1 MKNIIHIFLKDLRG
15 LSRNFFALI
24 IAIGLC
30 FIPSFYA
37 WFNIYSNQ
45 DPYANTGNIAIAV
58 ASEDRGFQTE
68 DGTTVNM
75 GNAVIEQ
82 LKENDSIGW
91 KFLDSSEEAVAG
103 VESGDYYAAVIINER
118 FSESMFSIFTEGLE
132 NPTITYYENEKKNA
146 IATKITDTA
155 VDTLKASIN
164 ETFLETAASTMFAQM
179 GELSGKIEQEGG
191 VDGFR
196 EKLVEINGSLENY
209 NMMIDQFL
217 EGNRTLAGG
226 IEKANA
232 QIPGVE
238 NRIQTAE
245 DAMKNSQT
253 QLDTTDATLATFSQ
267 NVEKT
272 LSDIEASLNRIAKDI
287 DEADLS
293 NSAKKTVES
302 IEQTGKDV
310 RALIEQLTLLHSTIS
325 ELEQKKELAEAQ
337 QMDVSDI
344 LAQIEKLKEAAAQIE
359 DILKKIELEQGAEA
373 IGDATKTVEEHVKQS
388 LATCRQTVESMRNIY
403 TNQLVPGVSGI
414 LDTASQVLVNVTN
427 LLNNLNHTLGDMETI
442 FNGTQDMVDS
452 TDESFRQIQS
462 LLKSSQAKIQDAIDR
477 LDAAE
482 EDEKMGIIVNL
493 LGGNAESYGKFF
505 AQPVQVETQEV
516 YPIRNYG
523 SAVAPFYTTL
533 AIWVGALVLV
543 ALIKVRATGENLEKP
558 KRHELFMGRY
568 LIFFLL
574 GQVQTLIIVLGN
586 IFWLHCQVENPFLFW
601 FASAITSFT
610 FTLLIYAL
618 TLSFGDIGKAIAV
631 VLVVIQIAGSG
642 GTYPI
647 EILPEFFRKVYIFF
661 PFPYAINAMR
671 ETVGG
676 MYGGAYEKY
685 LAELLIFAAVAL
697 LVGLLIR
704 IPFMGVIHFVEKRME
719 DTKMM

>member
-1 MKNIIHIFLKDLRG
+1 M
-15 LSRNFFALI
+15 SRNFFALI

-58 ASEDRGFQTE
+58 VSEDRGFQTE
-68 DGTTVNM
+68 DGTIVNM

-196 EKLVEINGSLENY
+196 EKLVEINDSLENY

-253 QLDTTDATLATFSQ
+253 QLNTTDATLATFSQ

-293 NSAKKTVES
+293 NSVKKTVES

-310 RALIEQLTLLHSTIS
+310 QALIEQLTLLHSTIS

-337 QMDVSDI
+337 QLDVSDI

-359 DILKKIELEQGAEA
+359 DILKKIELEQGAGA
-373 IGDATKTVEEHVKQS
+373 IGDATKTVEEHVKQA

>member
-1 MKNIIHIFLKDLRG
+1 
-15 LSRNFFALI
+15 
-24 IAIGLC
+24 
-30 FIPSFYA
+30 
-37 WFNIYSNQ
+37 
-45 DPYANTGNIAIAV
+45 
-58 ASEDRGFQTE
+58 
-68 DGTTVNM
+68 M

-179 GELSGKIEQEGG
+179 GELSRKIEQEGG

-196 EKLVEINGSLENY
+196 EKLVEINDSLENY

-253 QLDTTDATLATFSQ
+253 QLDTTDATLAAFSQ

-359 DILKKIELEQGAEA
+359 DILKKIELEQGAGA

>member
-1 MKNIIHIFLKDLRG
+1 
-15 LSRNFFALI
+15 
-24 IAIGLC
+24 
-30 FIPSFYA
+30 
-37 WFNIYSNQ
+37 
-45 DPYANTGNIAIAV
+45 
-58 ASEDRGFQTE
+58 
-68 DGTTVNM
+68 
-75 GNAVIEQ
+75 
-82 LKENDSIGW
+82 
-91 KFLDSSEEAVAG
+91 
-103 VESGDYYAAVIINER
+103 
-118 FSESMFSIFTEGLE
+118 
-132 NPTITYYENEKKNA
+132 
-146 IATKITDTA
+146 
-155 VDTLKASIN
+155 
-164 ETFLETAASTMFAQM
+164 
-179 GELSGKIEQEGG
+179 
-191 VDGFR
+191 
-196 EKLVEINGSLENY
+196 
-209 NMMIDQFL
+209 
-217 EGNRTLAGG
+217 
-226 IEKANA
+226 
-232 QIPGVE
+232 
-238 NRIQTAE
+238 
-245 DAMKNSQT
+245 
-253 QLDTTDATLATFSQ
+253 
-267 NVEKT
+267 
-272 LSDIEASLNRIAKDI
+272 
-287 DEADLS
+287 
-293 NSAKKTVES
+293 
-302 IEQTGKDV
+302 
-310 RALIEQLTLLHSTIS
+310 
-325 ELEQKKELAEAQ
+325 
-337 QMDVSDI
+337 
-344 LAQIEKLKEAAAQIE
+344 
-359 DILKKIELEQGAEA
+359 
-373 IGDATKTVEEHVKQS
+373 
-388 LATCRQTVESMRNIY
+388 MRNIY

-558 KRHELFMGRY
+558 KRHELFLGRY

-685 LAELLIFAAVAL
+685 LAELLIFAMVAL

-704 IPFMGVIHFVEKRME
+704 IPFMGVIRFVEKRME

>member
-1 MKNIIHIFLKDLRG
+1 M
-15 LSRNFFALI
+15 SRNFFALI

-58 ASEDRGFQTE
+58 VSEDRGFQTE

-196 EKLVEINGSLENY
+196 EKLVEINDSLENY

-337 QMDVSDI
+337 QLDVSDI

-359 DILKKIELEQGAEA
+359 DILKKIELEQGAGA

>member
-1 MKNIIHIFLKDLRG
+1 M
-15 LSRNFFALI
+15 SRNFFALI

-196 EKLVEINGSLENY
+196 EKLVEINDSLENY

-337 QMDVSDI
+337 QLDVSDI

-359 DILKKIELEQGAEA
+359 DILKKIELEQGAGA
-373 IGDATKTVEEHVKQS
+373 IGDATKTVEEHVKQA

-558 KRHELFMGRY
+558 KRHELFLGRY

>member
-1 MKNIIHIFLKDLRG
+1 M
-15 LSRNFFALI
+15 SRNFFALI

-58 ASEDRGFQTE
+58 VSEDRGFQTE

-196 EKLVEINGSLENY
+196 EKLVEINDSLENY

-337 QMDVSDI
+337 QLDVSDI

>member
-1 MKNIIHIFLKDLRG
+1 M
-15 LSRNFFALI
+15 SRNFFALI

-196 EKLVEINGSLENY
+196 EKLVEINDSLENY

-226 IEKANA
+226 REKANA

-337 QMDVSDI
+337 QLDVSDI

-359 DILKKIELEQGAEA
+359 DILKKIELEQGAGA
-373 IGDATKTVEEHVKQS
+373 IGDATKTVEEHVKQA

>member
-1 MKNIIHIFLKDLRG
+1 M
-15 LSRNFFALI
+15 SRNFFALI

-179 GELSGKIEQEGG
+179 GEISGKIEQEGG

-196 EKLVEINGSLENY
+196 EKLVEINDSLENY

-253 QLDTTDATLATFSQ
+253 QLDTTDATLAAFSQ

-359 DILKKIELEQGAEA
+359 DILKKIELEQGAGA

>member
-58 ASEDRGFQTE
+58 VSEDRGFQTE

-132 NPTITYYENEKKNA
+132 NPTITYYENEKNA

-196 EKLVEINGSLENY
+196 EKLVEINDSLENY

-238 NRIQTAE
+238 NQIQTAE

-337 QMDVSDI
+337 QLDVSDI

-359 DILKKIELEQGAEA
+359 DILKKIELEQGAGA

-414 LDTASQVLVNVTN
+414 LDTESQVLVNVTN

-493 LGGNAESYGKFF
+493 LGENAESYGKFF

-516 YPIRNYG
+516 YPI
-523 SAVAPFYTTL
+523 
-533 AIWVGALVLV
+533 
-543 ALIKVRATGENLEKP
+543 
-558 KRHELFMGRY
+558 
-568 LIFFLL
+568 
-574 GQVQTLIIVLGN
+574 
-586 IFWLHCQVENPFLFW
+586 
-601 FASAITSFT
+601 
-610 FTLLIYAL
+610 
-618 TLSFGDIGKAIAV
+618 
-631 VLVVIQIAGSG
+631 
-642 GTYPI
+642 
-647 EILPEFFRKVYIFF
+647 
-661 PFPYAINAMR
+661 
-671 ETVGG
+671 
-676 MYGGAYEKY
+676 
-685 LAELLIFAAVAL
+685 
-697 LVGLLIR
+697 
-704 IPFMGVIHFVEKRME
+704 
-719 DTKMM
+719 

>member
-1 MKNIIHIFLKDLRG
+1 M
-15 LSRNFFALI
+15 SRNFFALI

-91 KFLDSSEEAVAG
+91 KFLDSSEDAVAG

-196 EKLVEINGSLENY
+196 EKLVEINDSLENY

-337 QMDVSDI
+337 QLDVSDI

-359 DILKKIELEQGAEA
+359 DILKKIELEQGAGA
-373 IGDATKTVEEHVKQS
+373 IDDATKTVEEHVKQA

-543 ALIKVRATGENLEKP
+543 ALIKARATGENLEKP

-586 IFWLHCQVENPFLFW
+586 IFWLHCQVKNPFLFW

>member
-1 MKNIIHIFLKDLRG
+1 
-15 LSRNFFALI
+15 
-24 IAIGLC
+24 
-30 FIPSFYA
+30 
-37 WFNIYSNQ
+37 
-45 DPYANTGNIAIAV
+45 
-58 ASEDRGFQTE
+58 
-68 DGTTVNM
+68 
-75 GNAVIEQ
+75 
-82 LKENDSIGW
+82 
-91 KFLDSSEEAVAG
+91 
-103 VESGDYYAAVIINER
+103 
-118 FSESMFSIFTEGLE
+118 
-132 NPTITYYENEKKNA
+132 
-146 IATKITDTA
+146 
-155 VDTLKASIN
+155 
-164 ETFLETAASTMFAQM
+164 
-179 GELSGKIEQEGG
+179 
-191 VDGFR
+191 
-196 EKLVEINGSLENY
+196 
-209 NMMIDQFL
+209 
-217 EGNRTLAGG
+217 
-226 IEKANA
+226 
-232 QIPGVE
+232 
-238 NRIQTAE
+238 
-245 DAMKNSQT
+245 MKNSQT

-337 QMDVSDI
+337 QLDVSDI
-344 LAQIEKLKEAAAQIE
+344 LAQIEKLKEAATQIE
-359 DILKKIELEQGAEA
+359 DILKKIELEQGAGA
-373 IGDATKTVEEHVKQS
+373 IGDATKTVEEHVKQA

-543 ALIKVRATGENLEKP
+543 ALIKVRATGEDLEKP
-558 KRHELFMGRY
+558 KRHELFLGRY

>member
-1 MKNIIHIFLKDLRG
+1 M
-15 LSRNFFALI
+15 SRNFFALI

-91 KFLDSSEEAVAG
+91 KFLDSSEDAVAG

-196 EKLVEINGSLENY
+196 EKLVEINDSLENY

-253 QLDTTDATLATFSQ
+253 QLNTTDATLAMFSQ

-293 NSAKKTVES
+293 NSVKKTVES

-310 RALIEQLTLLHSTIS
+310 QALIEQLTLLHSTIS

-337 QMDVSDI
+337 QLDVSDI

-359 DILKKIELEQGAEA
+359 DILKKIELEQGAGA

-558 KRHELFMGRY
+558 KRHELFLGRY

-685 LAELLIFAAVAL
+685 LAELLIFAMVAL

-704 IPFMGVIHFVEKRME
+704 IPFMGVIRFVEKRME

>member
-1 MKNIIHIFLKDLRG
+1 M
-15 LSRNFFALI
+15 SRNFFALI

-58 ASEDRGFQTE
+58 VSEDRGFQAE

-155 VDTLKASIN
+155 VDTLKTSIN

-196 EKLVEINGSLENY
+196 EKLVEINDSLGNY

-217 EGNRTLAGG
+217 EGNRTLADG

-245 DAMKNSQT
+245 NAMKNSQT
-253 QLDTTDATLATFSQ
+253 QLNTTDATLATFSQ

-272 LSDIEASLNRIAKDI
+272 LSDIEASLNRISKDI

-337 QMDVSDI
+337 QLDVSDI

-359 DILKKIELEQGAEA
+359 DILKKIELEQGAGA
-373 IGDATKTVEEHVKQS
+373 IGDATKTVEEHVQQA

-462 LLKSSQAKIQDAIDR
+462 LLKSSQTKIQEAIDR

-493 LGGNAESYGKFF
+493 LGGNAENYGKFF

-543 ALIKVRATGENLEKP
+543 ALIKVRATGEDLEKP
-558 KRHELFMGRY
+558 KRHELFLGRY

-676 MYGGAYEKY
+676 MYGGSYEKY
-685 LAELLIFAAVAL
+685 LAELLIFAVVAL

>member
-1 MKNIIHIFLKDLRG
+1 MFLKDLRG

-68 DGTTVNM
+68 DGTIVNM

-82 LKENDSIGW
+82 LKENGSIGW

-118 FSESMFSIFTEGLE
+118 FSESMFSIFTEELE

-196 EKLVEINGSLENY
+196 EKLVEINDSLENY

-337 QMDVSDI
+337 QLDVSDI

-359 DILKKIELEQGAEA
+359 DILKKIELEQGAGA

-462 LLKSSQAKIQDAIDR
+462 LLKSSQAKIQDTIDR

-558 KRHELFMGRY
+558 KRHELFLGRY

>member
-1 MKNIIHIFLKDLRG
+1 M
-15 LSRNFFALI
+15 SRNFFALI

-58 ASEDRGFQTE
+58 VSEDRGFQTE

-253 QLDTTDATLATFSQ
+253 QLDTTDATLAAFSQ

-337 QMDVSDI
+337 QLDVSDI

-543 ALIKVRATGENLEKP
+543 ALIKVRATGENLEKS

>member
-1 MKNIIHIFLKDLRG
+1 M
-15 LSRNFFALI
+15 SRNFFALI

-58 ASEDRGFQTE
+58 VSEDRGFQTE

-196 EKLVEINGSLENY
+196 EKLVEINDSLENY

-253 QLDTTDATLATFSQ
+253 QLDTTDATLAAFSQ

-359 DILKKIELEQGAEA
+359 DILKKIELEQGAGA

>member
-1 MKNIIHIFLKDLRG
+1 M
-15 LSRNFFALI
+15 SRNFFALI

-196 EKLVEINGSLENY
+196 EKLVEINDSLENY

-238 NRIQTAE
+238 NRIQAAE

-310 RALIEQLTLLHSTIS
+310 RVLIEQLTLLHSTIS

-337 QMDVSDI
+337 QLDVSDI

-359 DILKKIELEQGAEA
+359 DILKKIELEQGAGA
-373 IGDATKTVEEHVKQS
+373 IGDATKTVEEHVKQA

-543 ALIKVRATGENLEKP
+543 ALIKVRATGEKLEKP
-558 KRHELFMGRY
+558 KRHELFLGRY

>member
-1 MKNIIHIFLKDLRG
+1 M
-15 LSRNFFALI
+15 SRNFFALI

-58 ASEDRGFQTE
+58 VSEDRGFQTK

-196 EKLVEINGSLENY
+196 EKLVEINDSLENY

-359 DILKKIELEQGAEA
+359 DILKKIELEQGAGA

>member
-1 MKNIIHIFLKDLRG
+1 M
-15 LSRNFFALI
+15 SRNFFALI

-196 EKLVEINGSLENY
+196 EKLVEINDSLENY
-209 NMMIDQFL
+209 NMMIEQFL

-337 QMDVSDI
+337 QLDVSDI

-359 DILKKIELEQGAEA
+359 DILKRIELEQGAGA
-373 IGDATKTVEEHVKQS
+373 IGDATKTVEEHVKQA

-558 KRHELFMGRY
+558 KRHELFLGRY

>member
-1 MKNIIHIFLKDLRG
+1 M
-15 LSRNFFALI
+15 SRNFFALI

-58 ASEDRGFQTE
+58 VSEDRGFQTE
-68 DGTTVNM
+68 DGNTVNM

-196 EKLVEINGSLENY
+196 EKLVEINDSLENY

-442 FNGTQDMVDS
+442 FNGTQNMVDS

>member
-1 MKNIIHIFLKDLRG
+1 M
-15 LSRNFFALI
+15 SRNFFALI

-196 EKLVEINGSLENY
+196 EKLVEINDSLENY

-337 QMDVSDI
+337 QLDVSDI

>member
-1 MKNIIHIFLKDLRG
+1 M
-15 LSRNFFALI
+15 SRNFFALI

-58 ASEDRGFQTE
+58 VSEDRGFQTE

-196 EKLVEINGSLENY
+196 EKLVEINDSLENY

-505 AQPVQVETQEV
+505 AQPVQVEAQEV

>member
-1 MKNIIHIFLKDLRG
+1 M
-15 LSRNFFALI
+15 SRNFFALI

-58 ASEDRGFQTE
+58 VSEDRGFQTE

-196 EKLVEINGSLENY
+196 EKLVEINDSLENY

-253 QLDTTDATLATFSQ
+253 QLDTTDATLAAFSQ

-359 DILKKIELEQGAEA
+359 DILKKIELAQGAEA

-704 IPFMGVIHFVEKRME
+704 IPFVGVIHFVEKRME

>member
-1 MKNIIHIFLKDLRG
+1 

-196 EKLVEINGSLENY
+196 EKLVEINDSLENY

-337 QMDVSDI
+337 QLDVSDI

-359 DILKKIELEQGAEA
+359 DILKKIELEQGAGA
-373 IGDATKTVEEHVKQS
+373 IGDATKTVEEHVKQA

-558 KRHELFMGRY
+558 KRHELFLGRY

>member
-1 MKNIIHIFLKDLRG
+1 M
-15 LSRNFFALI
+15 SRNFFALI

-58 ASEDRGFQTE
+58 VSEDRGFQTE

-179 GELSGKIEQEGG
+179 GELFGKIEQEGG

-196 EKLVEINGSLENY
+196 EKLVEINDSLENY

-337 QMDVSDI
+337 QLDVSDI

-359 DILKKIELEQGAEA
+359 DILKKIELEQGAGA

-482 EDEKMGIIVNL
+482 EDEKTGIIVNL

>member
-1 MKNIIHIFLKDLRG
+1 MKNIIHIFLKDLGG

-196 EKLVEINGSLENY
+196 EKLVEINDSLENY

-238 NRIQTAE
+238 KRIQTAE

-337 QMDVSDI
+337 QLDVSDI

-359 DILKKIELEQGAEA
+359 DILKKIELEQGAGA
-373 IGDATKTVEEHVKQS
+373 IGDATKTVEEHVKQA

-543 ALIKVRATGENLEKP
+543 ALIKVRATGEDLEKP
-558 KRHELFMGRY
+558 KRHELFLGRY

>member
-1 MKNIIHIFLKDLRG
+1 M
-15 LSRNFFALI
+15 SRNFFALI

-196 EKLVEINGSLENY
+196 EKLVEINDSLENY

-287 DEADLS
+287 DEAELS

-337 QMDVSDI
+337 QLDVSDI

-359 DILKKIELEQGAEA
+359 DILKKIELEQGAGA
-373 IGDATKTVEEHVKQS
+373 IGDATKTVEEHVKQA

-427 LLNNLNHTLGDMETI
+427 LLNNLKHTLGDMETI

-543 ALIKVRATGENLEKP
+543 ALIKVRATGEKLEKP
-558 KRHELFMGRY
+558 KRHELFLGRY